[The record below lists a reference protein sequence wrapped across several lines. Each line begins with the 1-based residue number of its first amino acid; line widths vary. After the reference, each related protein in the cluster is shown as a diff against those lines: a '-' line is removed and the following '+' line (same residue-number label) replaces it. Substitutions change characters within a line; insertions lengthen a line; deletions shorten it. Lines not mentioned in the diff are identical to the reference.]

1 MNLKVEAEEKAKT
14 GRKRWMFLLS
24 SYSMLQDILP
34 VINQTNAIYSRLTI
48 IVKTDYSANPCRT
61 FTGKFTAYRFLP
73 AFPAEPDILSRK
85 LTSAPRMPA
94 FFSSSRRE
102 LRACKFS
109 RDIPAI
115 STRLRHGELETRTAK
130 AQAWRIGLSL
140 PAAFADIKI
149 AGDTSIHSLVTTE
162 LIYRRKHN
170 GREQNLDEKVH
181 STGHRFADTQRV
193 SDLGEPGARH

>member
-1 MNLKVEAEEKAKT
+1 
-14 GRKRWMFLLS
+14 MFLLS

-34 VINQTNAIYSRLTI
+34 VVNQTNAIYSRLTI

-61 FTGKFTAYRFLP
+61 FAGKFPAYRFLP
-73 AFPAEPDILSRK
+73 AFPAEGDILSRK

-115 STRLRHGELETRTAK
+115 RMRIRHGELVYTAGIASPIPK
-130 AQAWRIGLSL
+130 ASC
-140 PAAFADIKI
+140 
-149 AGDTSIHSLVTTE
+149 T
-162 LIYRRKHN
+162 
-170 GREQNLDEKVH
+170 
-181 STGHRFADTQRV
+181 
-193 SDLGEPGARH
+193 